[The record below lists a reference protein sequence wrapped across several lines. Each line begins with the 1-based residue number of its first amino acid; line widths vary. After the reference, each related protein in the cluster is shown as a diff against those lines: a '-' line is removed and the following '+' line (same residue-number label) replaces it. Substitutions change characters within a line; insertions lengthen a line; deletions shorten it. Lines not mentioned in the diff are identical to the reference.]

1 MMYALPLLLFT
12 FGTASGCRCTGVNT
26 GVDTARYGSS
36 YGTTCSAWEDGGTF
50 TSAPSQHLYGH
61 RHMVLPLVVLRR
73 SIDVQ

>member
-50 TSAPSQHLYGH
+50 TSAPSCNTYTGTGTWCC
-61 RHMVLPLVVLRR
+61 RPWR
-73 SIDVQ
+73 SI